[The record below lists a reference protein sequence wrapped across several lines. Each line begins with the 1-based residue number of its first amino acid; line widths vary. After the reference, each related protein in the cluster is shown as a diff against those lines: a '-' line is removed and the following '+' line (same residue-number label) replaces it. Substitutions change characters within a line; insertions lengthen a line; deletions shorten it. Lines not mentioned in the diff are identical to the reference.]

1 MNETLTSLDA
11 LRFWYAVLHR
21 SLHDI
26 PYDLSQRQLAILLHV
41 YMMPPQHTV
50 RRLSAELSISK
61 PAICRALDTLSRL
74 DLVKRKKD
82 DKDRRNVFIQ
92 RTIAG
97 SVFLRDFGDVIS
109 QEYNPT
115 TEAA

>member
-1 MNETLTSLDA
+1 MTETLSSLDA

-21 SLHDI
+21 SLVDMPH
-26 PYDLSQRQLAILLHV
+26 DLSHRQLTVLLHI

-50 RRLSAELSISK
+50 RGLSQELGISK
-61 PAICRALDTLSRL
+61 PAICRAIDTLSRL

-82 DKDRRNVFIQ
+82 PEDRRNVFIQ

-109 QEYNPT
+109 QEYSGA
-115 TEAA
+115 EG